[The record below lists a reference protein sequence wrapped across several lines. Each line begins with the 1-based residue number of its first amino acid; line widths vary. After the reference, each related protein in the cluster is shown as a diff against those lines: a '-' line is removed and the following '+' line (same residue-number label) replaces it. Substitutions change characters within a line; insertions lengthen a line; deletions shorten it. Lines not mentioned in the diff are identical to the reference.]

1 MPDSP
6 PDEIKNTTP
15 ETPVSETPK
24 AETPAVS
31 PPADGQDG
39 KSPTSTLDAVMAAIK
54 PKTEAGSSDAKV
66 AGKETAQ
73 ETSSTEAKPEG
84 EDDGEELGEV
94 TPDELNRY
102 TSKTRR
108 RVKQLIEQRDTYRG
122 QVESLTPKAD
132 ALDRVNDYIT
142 QAGLSRDDVNRGFE
156 IMRLMKQDPFE
167 ALRHL
172 APYVAKLQE
181 ITGGVLPA
189 ELQEQVRG
197 GYISEAAAQEL
208 ATLRARNALA
218 QASAERQTQAT
229 QASQRQAESSA
240 VQAELNTWETSRAAT
255 DPDYQAKKAPLVQRF
270 LKAKWADGEVPR
282 TAEAAR
288 KQADDVLKE
297 VETHLRSIVPPK
309 QEIRPLQGVTSSP
322 AARPAVTSTL
332 EAIKRA
338 VGR

>member
-94 TPDELNRY
+94 TSDELNRY

-132 ALDRVNDYIT
+132 ALDRVTDYIAK
-142 QAGLSRDDVNRGFE
+142 AGLTKDEVNLGFE
-156 IMRLMKQDPFE
+156 IMQAMKNDPFRANE
-167 ALRHL
+167 LL
-172 APYVAKLQE
+172 APYVTKLQE
-181 ITGGVLPA
+181 VTGRILPV

-218 QASAERQTQAT
+218 QASAERQTQT
-229 QASQRQAESSA
+229 TLASQRQADLSA
-240 VQAELNTWETSRAAT
+240 VQTELTTWETSKAAT
-255 DPDYQAKKAPLVQRF
+255 DPDYQAKKATLVQRF
-270 LKAKWADGEVPR
+270 LKAKWADGDMPR

-297 VETHLRSIVPPK
+297 VETHLRSVAPPK
-309 QEIRPLQGVTSSP
+309 QELRPIQGGTTSP

-332 EAIKRA
+332 DAIRRA